1 MFKYIL
7 LFSNLFFAYGFK
19 CFTPSD
25 VAKNGLVSFEKNV
38 YDISKYNHPG
48 GQSYLKRCI
57 GKPLEPFFYSN
68 SYYFH
73 LQSYSNT
80 RADLSK
86 IFVGKL
92 SDVCEEPKPQNK
104 TTKLPDKIVN
114 NFDYSN
120 VQYNQ
125 NFLSWRLN
133 NDETMDVKFITS
145 LKNNDWCSFNF
156 SKNNEY
162 TILVK
167 NKTMVSSP
175 QFLLYKTFRYNT
187 KNDMV
192 TFFFGISN
200 NQTNIKKSGS
210 CQIEILKGKGNITL
224 STSKF
229 TLNLFSGLVNKEGE
243 IKGVVSYD
251 DENEINVFV
260 STSIVFFFM
269 LLIFLVITSNKNN
282 ILFNHYYGKYPI
294 GLIIFIIIY
303 LLWYI
308 GILTYSFTNENRT
321 LIRLGHF
328 VSLNLMLNILPIT
341 RNSIWVVLFH
351 LSHER
356 LLIIH
361 RLMGVFCLLSV
372 LIKLITAII
381 LYNINSL
388 FINNE
393 FDTSL
398 FGTLASFSIILT
410 SFLSIPY
417 IRKNAFELF
426 IYSHKILF
434 LITIIMSSLHS
445 LISLYCFLPSI
456 ILYFAD
462 LVLRVFNTHKAIY
475 SQLKIGGSGDFN
487 TSCVFISVELDK
499 KIKINPGSYFFICYN
514 DVSKYQYHPLSVL
527 SITEH
532 SLTFC
537 AKDMGENSWA
547 RKLKQF
553 DFKNLTNIDRL
564 TDKTVWLQ
572 GPYGHQTIDYNS
584 SKYSHIIGIAGGIG
598 ITPIISILQDISDK
612 QNREKNIVGD
622 KKRVFFIWIVSHVS
636 LVTPFSSYIKKL
648 DLSCIEIKIYITQN
662 VIMDIHL
669 IPYVNI
675 YNKRPKIDY
684 LINEILLENNI
695 INTEIGIMCCG
706 PKSLSQDVID
716 VCNIH
721 NIDCSIEMF

>member
-1 MFKYIL
+1 MFKYLL
-7 LFSNLFFAYGFK
+7 LFSNLFFGYGFK
-19 CFTPSD
+19 CFTPAD
-25 VAKNGLVSFEKNV
+25 VFKNGLVSFENKV

-80 RADLSK
+80 RADLSN

-92 SDVCEEPKPQNK
+92 SDVCEPPIIQN
-104 TTKLPDKIVN
+104 TTVKIPDKIIN
-114 NFDYSN
+114 NYDYTN
-120 VQYNQ
+120 VQFNQ
-125 NFLSWRLN
+125 NFLSWRIN
-133 NDETMDVKFITS
+133 NDETMDVKLITS
-145 LKNNDWCSFNF
+145 IRNYDWCSLNF

-162 TILVK
+162 TIMVQ
-167 NKTMVSSP
+167 NKTLISQ
-175 QFLLYKTFRYNT
+175 QFLLYKTFRHNT
-187 KNDMV
+187 KNDMM
-192 TFFFGISN
+192 TFLFGIFT

-210 CQIEILKGKGNITL
+210 CLIEIKKGKGNRTL

-229 TLNLFSGLVNKEGE
+229 TLNLFSGLVNEENE
-243 IKGVVSYD
+243 IKGVISHD
-251 DENEINVFV
+251 DENEIYVFI
-260 STSIVFFFM
+260 STGITFFAV
-269 LLIFLVITSNKNN
+269 LIIFLVTTSNKNN
-282 ILFNHYYGKYPI
+282 ILFNHYYGDHSL
-294 GLIIFIIIY
+294 GTIIFILIY

-308 GILTYSFTNENRT
+308 GLLSYSFTSKNKI

-328 VSLNLMLNILPIT
+328 ISLNLMLNILPIT

-356 LLIIH
+356 LLIVH
-361 RLMGVFCLLSV
+361 KVMGICCLLAV
-372 LIKLITAII
+372 LIKLVTVII

-388 FINNE
+388 FLYDE
-393 FDTSL
+393 LDTSL

-410 SFLSIPY
+410 SLLSLPY

-426 IYSHKILF
+426 IYSHKFLF

-445 LISLYCFLPSI
+445 LISLYCFLPST
-456 ILYFAD
+456 ILYFVD
-462 LVLRVFNTHKAIY
+462 LALRIFNTHKAMY

-537 AKDMGENSWA
+537 AKDMGEKSWT

-553 DFKNLTNIDRL
+553 DFKNLSNIDKL
-564 TDKTVWLQ
+564 SDKTVWLQ

-598 ITPIISILQDISDK
+598 ITPILSILQDISDK
-612 QNREKNIVGD
+612 QNREKRI
-622 KKRVFFIWIVSHVS
+622 FLIWIVSHVS
-636 LVTPFSSYIKKL
+636 LVTPFTSYIKKL
-648 DLSCIEIKIYITQN
+648 DLSFIEIKIYITQN
-662 VIMDIHL
+662 VIMDTHL

-684 LINEILLENNI
+684 LINEMLLENNI

-706 PKSLSQDVID
+706 SKSLSQDVID

-721 NIDCSIEMF
+721 NIDSSIEMF